1 MQEQYIVA
9 LSTTDGRRRYVTDDP
24 LIVDMV
30 RNLMRSGMATVSPAP
45 RTTRTPA
52 LVT

>member
-1 MQEQYIVA
+1 MQEQYVVA

-30 RNLMRSGMATVSPAP
+30 RNLMRSGMATVSTTAAP
-45 RTTRTPA
+45 SDPTV
-52 LVT
+52 VT